1 MLAFAFLSLKIKPS
15 VHPVIFYFLLTGL
28 TVAWWFVFKKIK
40 HKIGFLLF
48 IVLLFTSL
56 WGIIQSSSVQT
67 WLVNK
72 IGASLSQK
80 LNTKLSIQK
89 VDIKFLNQL
98 VLKGV
103 LVEDRKKDTLLFAD
117 ELKANVTDW
126 FIFKNKVEVKNVQL
140 CDAVINLNRSDSIWN
155 YQFLVDFFST
165 GKSKK
170 TDKKDLA
177 IDVDEIHLCN
187 IRIYKTDKWVGQDM
201 LLSVKNGFNF

>member
-1 MLAFAFLSLKIKPS
+1 M
-15 VHPVIFYFLLTGL
+15 
-28 TVAWWFVFKKIK
+28 
-40 HKIGFLLF
+40 LF

-117 ELKANVTDW
+117 ELKANTS
-126 FIFKNKVEVKNVQL
+126 F
-140 CDAVINLNRSDSIWN
+140 
-155 YQFLVDFFST
+155 
-165 GKSKK
+165 
-170 TDKKDLA
+170 
-177 IDVDEIHLCN
+177 
-187 IRIYKTDKWVGQDM
+187 
-201 LLSVKNGFNF
+201 